1 MRVAEAAHFVQE
13 WCFPFFHMRAF
24 MPAAE
29 ANLLVSRLSPPP
41 IPSVF
46 AWAREYNGSKGPLV
60 DLSQAVPGYP
70 AHPEMLR
77 LLGEKAAL
85 PSMTGYGPIE
95 GEGVLREAYSRQM
108 SSIYGASVAPAN
120 IHITAG
126 CNQAFMAAAI
136 ALAGAGDTVALTNPF
151 YFNQETTLSM
161 LGIRRVLVDCDA
173 ENGFLPDVVSAE
185 KALAGGAKV
194 LAIVT
199 PNNPTGAIYPPA
211 LLQELFMLC
220 RAHGAWLIVDET
232 YRDFLPEDYG
242 APHPLLAI
250 PGWEDTLILLY
261 SFSKSFCIPG
271 HRLGAI
277 TAGTGVIAEII
288 KVMDNMQICAPR
300 SAQLAVAEAM
310 PILADWRAGNRVEI
324 TRRADALRAVMAEL
338 PGWEIGALGAY
349 FAFIRHPF
357 EGLSSSAV
365 AERLAK
371 ETGVVC
377 LPGSYFGEGQELYL
391 RLAFANAD
399 AVSIGRLL
407 ERLG

>member
-1 MRVAEAAHFVQE
+1 
-13 WCFPFFHMRAF
+13 
-24 MPAAE
+24 MPAAQ
-29 ANLLVSRLSPPP
+29 ANPLVARLSPPP
-41 IPSVF
+41 IPSVL
-46 AWAREYNGSKGPLV
+46 AWAREYRGGKGPLV

-77 LLGEKAAL
+77 LLGEAAAS
-85 PSMTGYGPIE
+85 PKTTGYGPIE
-95 GEGVLREAYSRQM
+95 GEGVLRDAYARHM
-108 SSIYGASVAPAN
+108 SSVYDASVSSDN

-126 CNQAFMAAAI
+126 CNQAFMSAAI

-151 YFNQETTLSM
+151 YFNQETTLAM
-161 LGIRRVLVDCDA
+161 LGIKRVLVECDA
-173 ENGFLPDVVSAE
+173 EHGFLPKLQSAE

-211 LLQELFMLC
+211 LLLDLFLLC
-220 RAHGAWLIVDET
+220 QRHGAWLIVDET
-232 YRDFLPEDYG
+232 YRDFLPDAHG
-242 APHPLLAI
+242 APHPLLTI
-250 PGWEDTLILLY
+250 PGWDETLVLLY

-277 TAGTGVIAEII
+277 TAGANVIAEIT

-300 SAQLAVAEAM
+300 AAQVAAAQAM
-310 PILADWRAGNRVEI
+310 PLLSDWRAGNRVEI
-324 TRRADALRAVMAEL
+324 ARRANALRIVMAQL

-371 ETGVVC
+371 EAGVVC
-377 LPGSYFGEGQELYL
+377 LPGSYFGEGQEHYL

-399 AVSIGRLL
+399 AASIGLLADRLA
-407 ERLG
+407 